1 MSSDKRD
8 HAAPKIRRAL
18 NPLGFSAFPVVAPLT
33 RRRVRPTFKLVLTV
47 AEPGAAIARLDHEPV
62 GAVMYQP
69 PKLERFGTLRQL
81 TAAPF
86 SALGVSLSLASGSLP
101 IGAGDCSPNVPV
113 GDPSACGRS

>member
-1 MSSDKRD
+1 LEFRVVRNS
-8 HAAPKIRRAL
+8 APSEFALFAVRA
-18 NPLGFSAFPVVAPLT
+18 GPLT
-33 RRRVRPTFKLVLTV
+33 PRRGRLTFRVVLIV
-47 AEPGAAIARLDHEPV
+47 VEAGAAIARLDHEPV
-62 GAVMYQP
+62 GAVMYQR

-81 TAAPF
+81 TAAPL

>member
-1 MSSDKRD
+1 MT
-8 HAAPKIRRAL
+8 PRRGRL
-18 NPLGFSAFPVVAPLT
+18 TFRVVLIVVEA
-33 RRRVRPTFKLVLTV
+33 
-47 AEPGAAIARLDHEPV
+47 GAAIARLDHEPV
-62 GAVMYQP
+62 GAVMYQR

-81 TAAPF
+81 TAAPL